1 MLETFE
7 EAHKLLRRAQENEAF
22 RRYLARR
29 AQFLIPVAVAMLV
42 SAIALAAGTVV
53 FLGGTSP
60 LFVLPAILL
69 VPVVL
74 AGSLFVQLYVFGCWL
89 ELRALARALG
99 HSAGR
104 PAVPWALV
112 AGLLVVPLAMLAAV
126 SWPSALGVVVLMAA
140 APLLYGHFED
150 RRDAKRAPAPRAK
163 RDATN
168 PR

>member
-7 EAHKLLRRAQENEAF
+7 EAHKLLRRAQDNEAF

-29 AQFLIPVAVAMLV
+29 AQFLIPVGIAMLV
-42 SAIALAAGTVV
+42 SGIALAAGTVV

-60 LFVLPAILL
+60 LLVLPAILL

-74 AGSLFVQLYVFGCWL
+74 AGSVFIQLYLFGSWL

-99 HSAGR
+99 RSAGR
-104 PAVPWALV
+104 PGVPWALV
-112 AGLLVVPLAMLAAV
+112 AGLLAVPFAMLAIV
-126 SWPSALGVVVLMAA
+126 SWQTALGVVVLTAG
-140 APLLYGHFED
+140 APFLYAYLED
-150 RRDAKRAPAPRAK
+150 RRDAKAEPRPPAK
-163 RDATN
+163 RDATY

>member
-7 EAHKLLRRAQENEAF
+7 EAQRLLRRAQDNDAF

-29 AQFLIPVAVAMLV
+29 SRLLIPVAGAMLV
-42 SAIALAAGTVV
+42 IGVALAAGTVV
-53 FLGGTSP
+53 FLGGASP
-60 LFVLPAILL
+60 LLVLPAILL

-74 AGSLFVQLYVFGCWL
+74 AGSVFVQLYVFGSWL

-99 HSAGR
+99 RTAGR
-104 PAVPWALV
+104 PAVPWVLV

-126 SWPSALGVVVLMAA
+126 SWGSALALVVLMAGTPFFYA
-140 APLLYGHFED
+140 HFDD
-150 RRDAKRAPAPRAK
+150 RRYSKRLSAPQGK
-163 RDATN
+163 RDAPN

>member
-7 EAHKLLRRAQENEAF
+7 EAHSLLRRAQDNEAF

-29 AQFLIPVAVAMLV
+29 SPFLIPVGMAMLV

-60 LFVLPAILL
+60 LLVLPAILL

-74 AGSLFVQLYVFGCWL
+74 AGSVFVQLYVFGSWL

-99 HSAGR
+99 RSAGR

-112 AGLLVVPLAMLAAV
+112 AALLVAPFAMLAAV
-126 SWPSALGVVVLMAA
+126 SWQTALGVVVLMAA
-140 APLLYGHFED
+140 APLLYAYFEN
-150 RRDAKRAPAPRAK
+150 RRDTRRGPMVEGK